1 MSLTASSETVA
12 RSVTGLYLTRH
23 DEGMGGTTHHV
34 EHVARD
40 HCAELVYAAEF
51 GEISDDAGRVHRLTK
66 AEASVVAA
74 WALVFTDRR

>member
-1 MSLTASSETVA
+1 MSCSSETIA

-34 EHVARD
+34 GRVDRE
-40 HCAELVYAAEF
+40 HCAELAYAAEF

-74 WALVFTDRR
+74 WALVFPDRR